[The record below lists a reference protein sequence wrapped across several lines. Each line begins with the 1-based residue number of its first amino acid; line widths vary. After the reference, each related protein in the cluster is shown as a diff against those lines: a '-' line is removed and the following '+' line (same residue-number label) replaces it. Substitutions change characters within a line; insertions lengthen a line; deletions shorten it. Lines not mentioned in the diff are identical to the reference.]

1 VKNVSITLLSWQ
13 RAEQIVLLAHL
24 RELVALVANL
34 QFNDLMVLPLRE

>member
-13 RAEQIVLLAHL
+13 RAERIVPLARL

-34 QFNDLMVLPLRE
+34 QFNDLRVLPLRE